1 MLVSSFSVIHNGSYS
16 FLPYQHFIA
25 KIFKY
30 IEKQKILQRTPIHV
44 HLYAAINI
52 LPYLLYHISIYFSSE
67 SEVTQSC
74 PTLCDPVD
82 CGLRGSSVHGI
93 LQARILEWVAIS
105 FSGGSSQP
113 RDRTWVAHIGGRHF
127 NLWANREA
135 LFLQASIH
143 LAIHLFWLLLHN
155 KLSKAKV

>member
-30 IEKQKILQRTPIHV
+30 IEKQKILQQTPIHV

-67 SEVTQSC
+67 SEVAQSVRLFATPWTVAC
-74 PTLCDPVD
+74 QDSPSMGFSSQEYWSGLPFLSPGDLPNPGIELGWPTLEADTLTSEPI
-82 CGLRGSSVHGI
+82 GKPY
-93 LQARILEWVAIS
+93 
-105 FSGGSSQP
+105 FSRP
-113 RDRTWVAHIGGRHF
+113 
-127 NLWANREA
+127 L
-135 LFLQASIH
+135 SI
-143 LAIHLFWLLLHN
+143 
-155 KLSKAKV
+155 